1 MRGVLI
7 VLLIGIAVVAW
18 VSMSWKADA
27 DSRLIKEKFESGP
40 SADAE
45 LKPPAVGLSGEEKK
59 RQMVAEIMD
68 MYKELYGKYPVTE
81 ILVHYRDIS
90 GSLTRE
96 ELKERIRMDGGTPPG
111 VKVTSES
118 AETDVGV
125 MKPPVPGD
133 KPIMPRDVKQN
144 DGGALAAK
152 LMAIASQLSSLSEDL
167 KAGEQAQPKAYE
179 SFVQF

>member
-1 MRGVLI
+1 MRAVLI

-18 VSMSWKADA
+18 VSMSWKADVDA
-27 DSRLIKEKFESGP
+27 LAVKERFEGEK
-40 SADAE
+40 AE

-96 ELKERIRMDGGTPPG
+96 ELKARIKMDGGTPPG

-133 KPIMPRDVKQN
+133 KPIMPRDVKPN
-144 DGGALAAK
+144 DGGALAVK

-167 KAGEQAQPKAYE
+167 KAGQQAQPKAYE

>member
-18 VSMSWKADA
+18 VSMSWKADS
-27 DSRLIKEKFESGP
+27 DTRVIKEKFESAP
-40 SADAE
+40 DAD
-45 LKPPAVGLSGEEKK
+45 LKPPAVGMTGEEKK

-96 ELKERIRMDGGTPPG
+96 ELKARIKTDGGTPPG
-111 VKVTSES
+111 VKVTSET
-118 AETDVGV
+118 AEADVGV

-133 KPIMPRDVKQN
+133 KPILPRDVKPN
-144 DGGALAAK
+144 DGGALAVK
-152 LMAIASQLSSLSEDL
+152 LMAIASQLSTISEDL
-167 KAGEQAQPKAYE
+167 KAGMQAQPKAYE

>member
-27 DSRLIKEKFESGP
+27 DTRVIKEKFESG
-40 SADAE
+40 DGE
-45 LKPPAVGLSGEEKK
+45 LKPPAVGLTGEEKK

-81 ILVHYRDIS
+81 VLVHYRDIS

-96 ELKERIRMDGGTPPG
+96 ELKSRIKTDGGTPPG
-111 VKVTSES
+111 VKVTSET

-133 KPIMPRDVKQN
+133 KPILPRGDVVQD
-144 DGGALAAK
+144 DGGALAVK
-152 LMAIASQLSSLSEDL
+152 LMAIASQLSSISEDL
-167 KAGEQAQPKAYE
+167 KAGMRAQPKAYE

>member
-1 MRGVLI
+1 MRGILI
-7 VLLIGIAVVAW
+7 IFLIGIAVVAW

-27 DSRLIKEKFESGP
+27 DTRVIKEKFESAP
-40 SADAE
+40 DAE
-45 LKPPAVGLSGEEKK
+45 MKHPAVGLTGEERK

-68 MYKELYGKYPVTE
+68 MYKDMYGKYPVTE
-81 ILVHYRDIS
+81 VLVHYRDIL

-96 ELKERIRMDGGTPPG
+96 ELKARIKTDGGMPPG
-111 VKVTSES
+111 VKVTSET

-133 KPIMPRDVKQN
+133 KPIMPRGDVKHN
-144 DGGALAAK
+144 DGGALAVK
-152 LMAIASQLSSLSEDL
+152 LMAIASQLSSISEDL
-167 KAGEQAQPKAYE
+167 KAGMQAQPKAYE